1 MAREVVTLAIYAEET
16 GGEPLWHETQS
27 IDVDR
32 SGRYMLLLGATQAEG
47 VPLDVFASGEAR
59 WLGIAWARPGEVEG
73 PRTRLTSVPY
83 ALRASDA
90 DTLGGRPASAY
101 LLSPTA
107 GGGGEGMTST
117 TGTALGR
124 RRRVATS

>member
-1 MAREVVTLAIYAEET
+1 MTLAIYAEET

-27 IDVDR
+27 LDVDA

-59 WLGIAWARPGEVEG
+59 WLGMRVGAARRSRRA
-73 PRTRLTSVPY
+73 RTRLTSVPY

-107 GGGGEGMTST
+107 GGGGEGT
-117 TGTALGR
+117 TTARPRTALAGDACR
-124 RRRVATS
+124 TS